1 MSDYTNA
8 YITLTACETIPLIQE
23 HMPDRSPE
31 GAPWEFEV
39 QELIAERIKPNFR
52 RALFGYIEV
61 AKGVDYVYAPGLDKE
76 VMLDAITARFGTDTL
91 LKLMARDSFTLG
103 MKVLVDRGEE
113 ALTQML
119 ANLK

>member
-1 MSDYTNA
+1 MSNYANS

-31 GAPWEFEV
+31 GAPWELEV

-52 RALFGYIEV
+52 RTLLDYIEV
-61 AKGVDYVYAPGLDKE
+61 AKGADYVYAPGLDKE
-76 VMLDAITARFGTDTL
+76 FMLNGIIARFGTDAL
-91 LKLMARDSFTLG
+91 LEVMAKDSFTLG
-103 MKVLVDRGEE
+103 MTYLVNQGEK

>member
-39 QELIAERIKPNFR
+39 QELITERIKPNFR
-52 RALFGYIEV
+52 RALLGYIEV
-61 AKGVDYVYAPGLDKE
+61 AKGVDYVYAPDLDKE

-91 LKLMARDSFTLG
+91 LKLMAKDSFTLG
-103 MKVLVDRGEE
+103 MKVLVERGEE

>member
-39 QELIAERIKPNFR
+39 QELITERIKPNFR
-52 RALFGYIEV
+52 RALLGYIEV
-61 AKGVDYVYAPGLDKE
+61 AKGVDYVYAPDLDKE

-91 LKLMARDSFTLG
+91 LKLMAKDSFTLG
-103 MKVLVDRGEE
+103 MKVLVERGEE
-113 ALTQML
+113 ALTRML
-119 ANLK
+119 ADLK